1 MRTAVGFLKGKK
13 NEIVLYVVLV
23 GTFSVISYLYDI
35 RMDAVGY
42 AVRLSLVW
50 LLLSGIWEYLKFAG
64 KHKRLLEAER
74 RLNTGGRE
82 LSGADHQTADVD
94 ILRASGTRTG
104 GADTLHTDIDSAFPG
119 AGSLIEEDYKRIIT
133 RLYEAGRE
141 AESEGRIA
149 RQEMMDYYG
158 MWVHQIKTPIAAMH
172 VLLQAASESQVEDE
186 RTAREHWKDKEM
198 KLELFKIEQY
208 VEMVLTYLR
217 MEDMSSDMSFEICE
231 LDSVIRQAVRKYSQ
245 MFILRKIKLDYVPVE
260 TKILTDEKWLVFVV
274 EQILSNALKYTHSYS
289 VNERSCSME
298 VADMNVEQGRISIY
312 MEEYEPAQHGS
323 GVDITES
330 YGAVSRGKKR
340 CLVIEDTGI
349 GICPEDLPRVFEK
362 GFTGYNGRK
371 DKKSTGIGLYLCKAV
386 MDKLRHQIWI
396 ESEAGEGTK
405 VYLSLA
411 RENMR
416 HE

>member
-1 MRTAVGFLKGKK
+1 MFLKEKK
-13 NEIVLYVVLV
+13 NEIVLYAVLV
-23 GTFSVISYLYDI
+23 GTFSVVSYLYDI
-35 RMDAVGY
+35 RMDAVEY
-42 AVRLSLVW
+42 ALLLSVVW

-74 RLNTGGRE
+74 SLNLNRKE
-82 LSGADHQTADVD
+82 LTGADHQTVDVD
-94 ILRASGTRTG
+94 LLRVSGIWTA
-104 GADTLHTDIDSAFPG
+104 GADT
-119 AGSLIEEDYKRIIT
+119 LIEEDYQRIIM
-133 RLYEAGRE
+133 RLYEAGSE
-141 AESEGRIA
+141 AESAGRIA